1 MKKDLHSVPLEKLLV
16 PDDKRLE
23 VIEELNIKSNSDWL
37 MPQISAYLANMPLVR
52 NSEGKIDPDTFRD
65 QNFTKDNW
73 HKGLWFLLKHP
84 KRSDILKETQYTSAY
99 APLVPLVLMPF
110 KKFHNIA
117 YSEWDR
123 ERVHI
128 LMYPELAEAVQFSA
142 EISHSREELLEIRHR
157 GLEIKSGKN
166 EGTYRNPLSTFKL
179 YQLKGTDLE
188 KAPWLVQVMCTQI
201 WCAHP
206 QNRTQYMVLDWVN
219 LDQMPEPLIP
229 TELL

>member
-1 MKKDLHSVPLEKLLV
+1 MKKDLYSVPLEKLLV
-16 PDDKRLE
+16 PNEKRLA

-37 MPQISAYLANMPLVR
+37 MPQISSYIATMPLIR
-52 NSEGKIDPDTFRD
+52 NSEGKIDPEKFRD
-65 QNFTKDNW
+65 QNFDQDDW
-73 HKGLWFLLKHP
+73 HRGLWILLKHP

-99 APLVPLVLMPF
+99 APLVPLMLMPF

-117 YSEWDR
+117 YSEWDK
-123 ERVHI
+123 EKVH
-128 LMYPELAEAVQFSA
+128 ELLDPRLKEAVQFSG
-142 EISHSREELLEIRHR
+142 EITHSREELLEIRHR
-157 GLEIKSGKN
+157 GLEIKSGKSAG
-166 EGTYRNPLSTFKL
+166 EFRNPVTYHTL

-206 QNRTQYMVLDWVN
+206 QNRTQYMILDWVN